1 MACKRLKSSAI
12 VELRVA
18 AWVVASTWQSRAL
31 VCAEVCRIGER
42 MEPAPSSTQAERERL
57 FSAEYDEQERYD
69 IRRGAERMPSLEGT

>member
-1 MACKRLKSSAI
+1 
-12 VELRVA
+12 
-18 AWVVASTWQSRAL
+18 
-31 VCAEVCRIGER
+31 